1 MSVLSFL
8 IPTGIL
14 GLIVWAVIGFTRG
27 RGGDPLTL
35 GTGAAFYA
43 RVLTIAG
50 VLVSLTGVAVLLKVG
65 FGYLNPAFSYYI
77 YSAAEIGKGVAGPL
91 PPGAGPP
98 SAATLIG
105 QDLVLA
111 ITLLVIGSAVA
122 AGHLFLARLVGGM
135 PGGSPAWITRGT
147 ILALTVMTAL
157 GGLPAAAFGLYL
169 LLTYF
174 VLGSGATQQP
184 WGDPIGAAIA
194 FVPAWIFFMSRL
206 VGQLR
211 NRPVPAAA

>member
-1 MSVLSFL
+1 MSVLGFL
-8 IPTGIL
+8 VPCGIL
-14 GLIVWAVIGFTRG
+14 GLIVWAIVGFTRG

-43 RVLTIAG
+43 RVMTIAG
-50 VLVSLTGVAVLLKVG
+50 ALVSLTGVAVLLKVA
-65 FGYLNPAFSYYI
+65 FGYLNPAFSYYT
-77 YSAAEIGKGVAGPL
+77 YPAVAFGKGFSGPI

-98 SAATLIG
+98 SPTTLME
-105 QDLVLA
+105 QDLVLGV
-111 ITLLVIGSAVA
+111 TLLVIGAAVA
-122 AGHLFLARLVGGM
+122 AGHLFLARLVGRM

-157 GGLPAAAFGLYL
+157 GGIPAAAYGLYL
-169 LLTYF
+169 VLSYF
-174 VLGSGATQQP
+174 VLGSGSGQQP
-184 WGDPIGAAIA
+184 WGDPIGTAIA

-211 NRPVPAAA
+211 ARPVPATA